1 MATVKVKFRASSVES
16 KEGTLFYQVIH
27 NRVSRQVRPGYK
39 LYPSEWETLC
49 SGTILP
55 PDTDNPRHRYLVS
68 LKDSLKTDLARL
80 KNIIGKL
87 ECAEETYTADKVV
100 EIFSILTNT
109 GGIHFVFPESCR
121 TIETYREATHGRD
134 LHDRAQQFYTFHRR

>member
-49 SGTILP
+49 SGIILP
-55 PDTDNPRHRYLVS
+55 PDTDNPRHRYLMS

-80 KNIIGKL
+80 KNIIGRL
-87 ECAEETYTADKVV
+87 EHAEETHLIKSWKSLA
-100 EIFSILTNT
+100 F
-109 GGIHFVFPESCR
+109 
-121 TIETYREATHGRD
+121 
-134 LHDRAQQFYTFHRR
+134 